1 VESGRS
7 EAIKPFPKTGY
18 RLSFSDQRR
27 LNVFASQNA
36 KQWGR
41 FLGGWWQE
49 GQKRDPGGASMGIL
63 RCEDSA
69 QNDLVCD
76 HWIREARRDSGRHG
90 AGVLEREA
98 QDGSVGIE
106 RSRRAS
112 KGSASE
118 GYRGRIRREWV
129 PWRTASGRTGARSQ
143 WPSMGILRC
152 EDSAQND
159 LVCDHWIKEARR
171 DSGRHVAA
179 PLEREVRED
188 MGRNHWL
195 GKAGTT

>member
-76 HWIREARRDSGRHG
+76 HR
-90 AGVLEREA
+90 
-98 QDGSVGIE
+98 
-106 RSRRAS
+106 
-112 KGSASE
+112 
-118 GYRGRIRREWV
+118 
-129 PWRTASGRTGARSQ
+129 
-143 WPSMGILRC
+143 
-152 EDSAQND
+152 
-159 LVCDHWIKEARR
+159 IKEARG
-171 DSGRHVAA
+171 DLGRLGVG

-188 MGRNHWL
+188 MGRNHWV
-195 GKAGTT
+195 GKGQGRIVGARGIRSGFGERGLCRDPAGGAFLPRRNRDPRIEQIGGGACPRGPGMVPSGIQNFLYKERVRGNDCPWLARDGSPEA

>member
-76 HWIREARRDSGRHG
+76 HWIKEARRDSVGRRS
-90 AGVLEREA
+90 LKE
-98 QDGSVGIE
+98 GI
-106 RSRRAS
+106 RVDA
-112 KGSASE
+112 ASE